1 MRQQQRKAQY
11 LSHLKDLCIEAS
23 QNEDKRRCIFKAK
36 ALLKAQETVPCLID
50 SKTSKINKGRLGHDT
65 LIEIKAGGIQMLPNR
80 GLHWQ
85 CIRSLFKKKKRRADC
100 SSLIWCQGPQRIQV
114 PACSAPFLIQVGLRD
129 VVRINQLM
137 FVNCF
142 EDEKWYLS
150 SKHYYSSFE
159 LCCRT
164 PQAALCP
171 PLGHG
176 MIFFQWLNNWKIEM
190 AL

>member
-11 LSHLKDLCIEAS
+11 LSHLKDLCMEAS

-85 CIRSLFKKKKRRADC
+85 CIRSLFKKKKKKQIAH
-100 SSLIWCQGPQRIQV
+100 L
-114 PACSAPFLIQVGLRD
+114 
-129 VVRINQLM
+129 
-137 FVNCF
+137 
-142 EDEKWYLS
+142 
-150 SKHYYSSFE
+150 
-159 LCCRT
+159 
-164 PQAALCP
+164 
-171 PLGHG
+171 
-176 MIFFQWLNNWKIEM
+176 
-190 AL
+190 